1 MGQEH
6 TVSWEGDTSPA
17 HSRENDAMMY
27 RVSREK
33 LASVAY
39 FAAVPAL
46 TIGKSGTLVAGVFGR
61 RAGARVLPAL
71 VSLSILPYPAIWAS
85 TRPFGTPLVPALLK
99 WLLTVIVI
107 IAPPAGDVVAFPV
120 DLQSYPANVFSF
132 ATAVA
137 VFILRRKRRREGLL
151 RPEYHAWRVSSCH
164 LSLLHWFLT
173 ISSMNIALIFSWL
186 VNIFLL
192 VIL

>member
-1 MGQEH
+1 MALDCH
-6 TVSWEGDTSPA
+6 CDHRTSRWRCGCISYVIRP
-17 HSRENDAMMY
+17 SR
-27 RVSREK
+27 
-33 LASVAY
+33 LPIQHHQPPT
-39 FAAVPAL
+39 AA
-46 TIGKSGTLVAGVFGR
+46 
-61 RAGARVLPAL
+61 
-71 VSLSILPYPAIWAS
+71 
-85 TRPFGTPLVPALLK
+85 
-99 WLLTVIVI
+99 
-107 IAPPAGDVVAFPV
+107 V

-192 VIL
+192 VML